1 MEPDR
6 AANSGDNLTA
16 ARDYLTRAAM
26 QLDQASTR
34 RGAGKK
40 MHLYKYS
47 YIYNMIMIFK
57 KSQA

>member
-6 AANSGDNLTA
+6 ATNSGDNLTA

-34 RGAGKK
+34 REAGKK
-40 MHLYKYS
+40 CTGIAI
-47 YIYNMIMIFK
+47 YINM
-57 KSQA
+57 